1 MRFRKEA
8 KVEHIGDILKR
19 QAPKTS
25 KIASGGPLTE
35 PEYKCQKCKDAGYV
49 HPVEDGKVQYGVV
62 VPCKCRAGV
71 LEKEKQERHL
81 RLCKLPADTEELTFE
96 SFDTYGNASLIEALN
111 CSKVLA
117 DGADEIRWLTL
128 IGKVD
133 RGKTHLA
140 VAICRHWLRRGV
152 AARYAFVPLLLK
164 ELRDGFELEGEQ
176 SYRLKMN
183 FLCEVGLLVLDDLG
197 LLEKPSSWAQEQ
209 IQIIV
214 HYRGINGLP
223 LVVTS
228 NKQLD
233 EMPIDPERRIA
244 SRLQRETWCRVMA
257 LDIGEHRL
265 GE

>member
-1 MRFRKEA
+1 M
-8 KVEHIGDILKR
+8 I
-19 QAPKTS
+19 
-25 KIASGGPLTE
+25 E
-35 PEYKCQKCKDAGYV
+35 PEYKCRVCKDAGFV
-49 HPVEDGKVQYGVV
+49 HPVEDGKVQYDVV
-62 VPCKCRAGV
+62 VPCKCMAEA
-71 LEKEKQERHL
+71 LDKERQKRHL
-81 RLCKLPADTEELTFE
+81 RLCKLPADTEHMTFE
-96 SFDTYGNASLIEALN
+96 NFDTYRNPSLIEALN
-111 CSKVLA
+111 CARTLA
-117 DGADEIRWLTL
+117 DGTEEVRWLTL

-140 VAICRHWLRRGV
+140 VAICRRWMERDI

-164 ELRDGFELEGEQ
+164 ELRDGFELEGEH

-183 FLCEVGLLVLDDLG
+183 FLCDVGLLILDDLG
-197 LLEKPSSWAQEQ
+197 LLEKPSPWAREQ
-209 IQIIV
+209 IQTIV

-244 SRLQRETWCRVMA
+244 SRLQRESWCRVVA

-265 GE
+265 G

>member
-1 MRFRKEA
+1 M
-8 KVEHIGDILKR
+8 EHIRDILNR
-19 QAPKTS
+19 QVPKS
-25 KIASGGPLTE
+25 LKPASADRLIE
-35 PEYKCQKCKDAGYV
+35 PEYKCQICKDTGFV
-49 HPVEDGKVQYGVV
+49 LPVEDGKVRYDKVV
-62 VPCKCRAGV
+62 SCKCMAETR
-71 LEKEKQERHL
+71 EKEKQEQHL
-81 RLCKLPADTEELTFE
+81 RLCKLPTDTEDMTFE
-96 SFDTYGNASLIEALN
+96 TFDTYGNPSLIEALN
-111 CSKVLA
+111 CAKALA
-117 DGADEIRWLTL
+117 DGTEEVRWLTL

-140 VAICRHWLRRGV
+140 VAICRRWMERGV

-164 ELRDGFELEGEQ
+164 ELRDGFQLEGEQ

-209 IQIIV
+209 IQTIV

-228 NKQLD
+228 NKLLD

-244 SRLQRETWCRVMA
+244 SRLQRERWCWVVA

-265 GE
+265 GGVC